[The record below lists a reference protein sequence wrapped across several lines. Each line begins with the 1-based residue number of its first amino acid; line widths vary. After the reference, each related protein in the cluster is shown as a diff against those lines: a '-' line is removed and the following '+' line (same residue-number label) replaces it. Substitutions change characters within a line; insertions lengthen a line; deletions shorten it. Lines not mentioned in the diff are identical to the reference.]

1 MLLRSFWMQNNRNYE
16 SRDLLPIPYRRN
28 SRITIE
34 VELTLNGKRHTV
46 QGVMPLRERRTTTP
60 NALIC

>member
-46 QGVMPLRERRTTTP
+46 QGVMPSRERLSPRP
-60 NALIC
+60 IRCSD